1 MRRTT
6 ISVYLDTNT
15 FIAAYEG
22 TDALSDSL
30 QVIFASVAEQEFKAT
45 TSELTL
51 AELLPKPL
59 ILGQT
64 NLADFYVD
72 LLSGRGPIEVVPVTR
87 AVLLES
93 ATLRGRHST
102 LKLAD
107 SIHLAIAVG
116 KNCAAM
122 LSNDRRFPSLL
133 SMRLIRLGSRSLDE
147 IRELGP

>member
-22 TDALSDSL
+22 PAALSDGL
-30 QVIFASVAEQEFKAT
+30 QAIFTSVADQEFKAT
-45 TSELTL
+45 TNELMP
-51 AELLPKPL
+51 AGLLPKPL
-59 ILGQT
+59 FLGQT

-87 AVLLES
+87 AILLES
-93 ATLRGRHST
+93 ATLRGRHSA

-107 SIHLAIAVG
+107 SIHLATAVG
-116 KNCAAM
+116 QDCAAM
-122 LSNDRRFPSLL
+122 LSNDRQFPSLL